1 MYAIVEDNNIT
12 QYINNPKS
20 LVIGDV
26 RYPAKIFQLWSKSEL
41 NAIGI
46 YEIVNDL
53 TNYKDNNFYIN
64 TNEQYNF
71 ADNQVTKSWGT
82 ATARRLNDENAVDD
96 NGDPILDQDGVQLI
110 NYGLKTEKKKIVKQQ
125 ASGLLEK
132 TDWHN
137 HKALDD
143 DGNQVINYG
152 LKTEKKR
159 IVKDQASGLLA
170 PTDWYIVKSTEVAD
184 YDVPDNILSFRAD
197 VRSKSNQMETQ
208 IDACTTVDE
217 LKALYEYTTQE
228 DGTQTRPLA
237 EFPKEI

>member
-20 LVIGDV
+20 VVIGDV
-26 RYPAKIFQLWSKSEL
+26 RYPAKIFQLWSQAEL

-46 YEIVNDL
+46 YEVITDS
-53 TNYKDNNFYIN
+53 TNYKDPAYYNN

-71 ADNQVTKSWGT
+71 ADGQVTKSWGT
-82 ATARRLNDENAVDD
+82 ATAKRLNDENAVDE
-96 NGDPILDQDGVQLI
+96 DGNNL
-110 NYGLKTEKKKIVKQQ
+110 
-125 ASGLLEK
+125 
-132 TDWHN
+132 
-137 HKALDD
+137 LDD

-159 IVKDQASGLLA
+159 IVKQQASGLLA
-170 PTDWYIVKSTEVAD
+170 PTDWYVVKSTEVAD
-184 YDVPDNILSFRAD
+184 YDIPANILSFRAD
-197 VRSKSNQMETQ
+197 VRTKSNEMETQ

-217 LKALYEYTTQE
+217 LKALYEYTEQE
-228 DGTQTRPLA
+228 DGTFTRPMP